1 MAKSNMALVG
11 VALVVALLLGGLIGM
26 ALLPAEKVEVKVQ
39 DQALLDKVAALE
51 AQLAEPVAPLIEI
64 REVEV
69 DSNSILLADSEEALL
84 DYLDDEDLLE
94 DFDLDQVSV
103 KKVEVFKVDLSD
115 EDEIVVEIELKLRLR
130 DADFD
135 EKETMVV
142 SAEIVFEDGED
153 PDVNDVE
160 IEEAE

>member
-115 EDEIVVEIELKLRLR
+115 DDEIVVEIELKLRLR